1 MRFLRAFGAIA
12 LVPVLGLAL
21 SYYVFTA
28 LGGAPAQ
35 LVEQATAC
43 ARALPAMQTQ
53 LCEASNLTPG
63 LALASVAA
71 LAFGAA
77 ILLVYWLFAR
87 FCGANRLMLSVI
99 FPALTFLALVA
110 IALLTIM
117 HAAIVTIALFT
128 AESYWLGEVHDWVL
142 IIAGGAGL
150 LAALGVAAAA
160 LRSHGV
166 ARISVIGQPIN
177 PLDQPRLMLLVR
189 NVARKLNTRPPDN
202 VIVGMDANFFVTHA
216 HIHMPGVNGVARGRT
231 LFLSVPLMRGLS
243 VNELT
248 AVIAHEMAHFRSNDA
263 MYSQT
268 FAPVYARLH
277 DATHEGPHMRRS
289 RNPFM
294 IPVRAMTDFLV
305 ASFHSNVAR
314 VSQQRE
320 LAADSAAAEATSPSD
335 LANSLLKV
343 SIMAHVWH
351 REIVALHER
360 AHQGRFSRNLSRNF
374 AEHLRYDLDKDRI
387 TDAVASIMA
396 WHIPHPTDSHPTTE
410 DRIESMGL
418 KPQEL
423 LNRDTL
429 QQRFFGQAT
438 AADELDDLTNVE
450 ERLSFIYQKYLEHIG
465 VARGREVDA
474 AETLRFALID
484 FLAHMITA
492 DGAVDDREIA
502 VAEKE
507 AQALVPEF
515 DAHDLRERCRHPDE
529 LVEIDKLTELA
540 LELLNP
546 RGFQKLVQIL
556 EKIAAADG
564 MEERREAAM
573 LQRVRAA
580 SELALN

>member
-1 MRFLRAFGAIA
+1 MRFLRAFGAIT
-12 LVPVLGLAL
+12 LVPVLGLGL
-21 SYYVFTA
+21 SAYVFTA
-28 LGGAPAQ
+28 LGGGFAQ
-35 LVEQATAC
+35 LFEQALAC
-43 ARALPAMQTQ
+43 ARGLPDLQTQ
-53 LCEASNLTPG
+53 TCEASHVTPG
-63 LALASVAA
+63 IALASAA
-71 LAFGAA
+71 SLAFGAA
-77 ILLVYWLFAR
+77 IIVAYWLFAR
-87 FCGANRLMLSVI
+87 FCGANRLLLSVI
-99 FPALTFLALVA
+99 FPGLTFLALVA
-110 IALLTIM
+110 IALLTLM
-117 HAAIVTIALFT
+117 HAVVVTAALFT
-128 AESYWLGEVHDWVL
+128 AESFWLGEVHDWVL

-150 LAALGVAAAA
+150 FAALGVAAAA
-160 LRSHGV
+160 LRSYGV
-166 ARISVIGQPIN
+166 ANISVIGQPIN

-189 NVARKLNTRPPDN
+189 NIARKLNTRPPDH

-216 HIHMPGVNGVARGRT
+216 HVHMPGVTGAARGRS

-243 VNELT
+243 VDELSS
-248 AVIAHEMAHFRSNDA
+248 VIAHEMAHFRNKDA
-263 MYSQT
+263 FYSQT

-277 DATHEGPHMRRS
+277 DATHEGPNMRRS

-305 ASFHSNVAR
+305 ASFHSNVAQ
-314 VSQQRE
+314 VSQARE
-320 LAADSAAAEATSPSD
+320 LAADAAAAEATSSAD
-335 LANSLLKV
+335 LANALLKV
-343 SIMAHVWH
+343 SIMSHVWH

-374 AEHLRYDLDKDRI
+374 ADHLRFDLDKDRI

-418 KPQEL
+418 KPRDL
-423 LNRDTL
+423 INRDAL

-438 AADELDDLTNVE
+438 AADELDDLTYVE
-450 ERLSFIYQKYLEHIG
+450 ERLSFVYQRYLEHIG
-465 VARGREVDA
+465 VARGRDA
-474 AETLRFALID
+474 NPADTLRFALID

-492 DGAVDDREIA
+492 DGTVDDREIA

-507 AQALVPEF
+507 ARALVPDF

-540 LELLNP
+540 LQLLNP
-546 RGFQKLVQIL
+546 RGFHKLVVIL

-564 MEERREAAM
+564 MQDRAETAM
-573 LQRVRAA
+573 LLRVRAA